1 MSKIASIDGTNFR
14 WVVPQLPAEV
24 WENKE
29 QFKSD
34 LLDRLKLS
42 KTAKKGIKF
51 YSIAIESHADGTPHL
66 DLLIIF
72 KKRVKMSPTQLDFLA
87 SKHGNLTRYRTLNQ
101 AILQYGSKE
110 DQPLTNLT
118 NVQFILN
125 EQDIKRCPVTFL
137 MKQVDKDP
145 FGFDFIQYCLKNNYF
160 TAIQRWTYVKNKI
173 KDYQEGL
180 CNYLLKSKPGIPVI
194 TEEKIN
200 TTLSDSEL
208 ETYHSIPLYSTIVNY
223 LNDISTYGWERPFTS
238 KQLYVSGRS
247 RIGKSY
253 LIRTLSQYTS
263 TYPVGTQNW
272 FPKFQNF
279 TYKLMIWDQCDLK
292 MMSKQQMLQ
301 LFDGDPFNLPYKGGS
316 ILKRDNQLWLMC
328 SNKTLQQQF
337 RHAGY
342 DVSRDP
348 LTGQYLD
355 QQVTA
360 LRNRVEQI
368 VVPQGYDLLLLQK
381 LIDTYI

>member
-1 MSKIASIDGTNFR
+1 MTKKSHLQGTNFR
-14 WVVPQLPAEV
+14 WVVPQLPSEV
-24 WENKE
+24 WDQKD

-42 KTAKKGIKF
+42 KTARKGIKY
-51 YSIAIESHADGTPHL
+51 YSIAIESHADGNPHL
-66 DLLIIF
+66 DLLLIF
-72 KKRVKMSPTQLDFLA
+72 EKSIRLTNIELDFLC
-87 SKHGNLTRYRTLNQ
+87 SKHGNLTRYRSLNQ
-101 AILQYGSKE
+101 AILQYGSKQ
-110 DQPLTNLT
+110 DTPLTNLQ
-118 NVQFILN
+118 NVQYILN
-125 EQDIKRCPVTFL
+125 QQDIKKDPVTFL
-137 MKQVDKDP
+137 MKQVDKNP
-145 FGFDFIQYCLKNNYF
+145 FGFDFITYCGQNNHF
-160 TAIQRWTYVKNKI
+160 ATVQRWTYVKNKI
-173 KDYQEGL
+173 RDYQQFVT
-180 CNYLLKSKPGIPVI
+180 NQHLKSKPGIRKI
-194 TEEKIN
+194 DSELIN
-200 TTLSDSEL
+200 TALSDSQL
-208 ETYHSIPLYSTIVNY
+208 KLFRSHPFYSTMVSY
-223 LNDISTYGWERPFTS
+223 LNQISTYGWERPFTS

-253 LIRTLSQYTS
+253 LIRTLSRYTS

-279 TYKLMIWDQCDLK
+279 TYKLMIWDECDLK

-337 RHAGY
+337 VHAGY

-348 LTGQYLD
+348 LSGQYLD

-360 LRNRVEQI
+360 LRNRIEQI
-368 VVPQGYDLLLLQK
+368 RVPQGCDLEIIRKLLS
-381 LIDTYI
+381 

>member
-1 MSKIASIDGTNFR
+1 MTKKLHVQGTNFR
-14 WVVPQLPAEV
+14 WVVPQLPPEV
-24 WENKE
+24 WDTK
-29 QFKSD
+29 QTFKTD
-34 LLDRLKLS
+34 LLDRLKSS
-42 KTAKKGIKF
+42 KTARKGIRY
-51 YSIAIESHADGTPHL
+51 YSIAIESHADGNPHL
-66 DLLIIF
+66 DLLLIF
-72 KKRVKMSPTQLDFLA
+72 EKSIRLTNIELDFLC
-87 SKHGNLTRYRTLNQ
+87 SKHGDLTRYRTLNQ
-101 AILQYGSKE
+101 AILQYGSKQ
-110 DQPLTNLT
+110 DSPLSNLQ
-118 NVQFILN
+118 NVEFILN

-137 MKQVDKDP
+137 MRQVDKDP
-145 FGFDFIQYCLKNNYF
+145 FGFDFLEYCLDNNHF
-160 TAIQRWTYVKNKI
+160 TTIQRWSYVKNKI
-173 KDYQEGL
+173 KDYQETT
-180 CNYLLKSKPGIPVI
+180 CNKLLKSKPGIRFI
-194 TEEKIN
+194 SDELIN
-200 TTLSDSEL
+200 TTLSDSQL
-208 ETYHSIPLYSTIVNY
+208 KTYRSHPFYSTIVRY

-238 KQLYVSGRS
+238 RQLYVSGRS

-337 RHAGY
+337 VHAGY
-342 DVSRDP
+342 DTSRDP
-348 LTGQYLD
+348 LSGQYLD

-360 LRNRVEQI
+360 LRNRIQQI
-368 VVPQGYDLLLLQK
+368 VVPQGYDLEIVRKLVLL
-381 LIDTYI
+381 